1 MKTFKRERLTLALL
15 VTFSVGYYGV
25 ASGTLLIS
33 QTPLFVL
40 SATKANVLLIF
51 SNSNAMDEDPTGL
64 AVGSNNPTSKSEIA
78 RTAAKSLVAN
88 YTGRINMGLMA
99 YQQSSVAH
107 MWLNQSPYD
116 ASFNPA
122 TYDPA
127 WTGARV

>member
-1 MKTFKRERLTLALL
+1 MKTFKLKLLARALL

-51 SNSNAMDEDPTGL
+51 SNSNAMDEDPTGQ
-64 AVGSNNPTSKSEIA
+64 AAGSNSPTSKSEIA
-78 RTAAKSLVAN
+78 RKAAKILVAN

-99 YQQSSVAH
+99 YQQSSV
-107 MWLNQSPYD
+107 
-116 ASFNPA
+116 
-122 TYDPA
+122 
-127 WTGARV
+127 

>member
-1 MKTFKRERLTLALL
+1 MKASKRKLLTLALL
-15 VTFSVGYYGV
+15 VIFSVVHYGV
-25 ASGTLLIS
+25 ASSTLLIS

-78 RTAAKSLVAN
+78 RVAARNLVAN

-99 YQQSSVAH
+99 YQQSSVVH
-107 MWLNQSPYD
+107 QWLNQSPYD
-116 ASFNPA
+116 ASFDPA

-127 WTGARV
+127 WT